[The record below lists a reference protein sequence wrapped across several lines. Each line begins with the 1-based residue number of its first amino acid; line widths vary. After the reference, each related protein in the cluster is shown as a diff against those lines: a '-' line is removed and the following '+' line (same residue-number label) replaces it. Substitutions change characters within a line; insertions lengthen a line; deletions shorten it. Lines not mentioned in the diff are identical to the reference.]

1 MGQFSMLPIKSLQ
14 FMITDFTRQPM
25 KTKFYQG
32 QNHTDRSVLLALR
45 RLKDNSGSPDT
56 PFSWLHPLD
65 SGSCFSRLRSQITE
79 AQSFSGKIHP
89 LPHSQTILLFMQPQR
104 AFIVLTKSRRETL
117 PRPFMRSGQPPRT
130 LPPKKHTPHTCDPT
144 VKFLNPTLACI
155 PKCQTHRH
163 QPSPVLRGPRRC
175 LLSTLGDRSPC
186 QCLADCWR
194 DSAME
199 SGWTTSP
206 R

>member
-104 AFIVLTKSRRETL
+104 AFIVLTKSRRVTL
-117 PRPFMRSGQPPRT
+117 PR
-130 LPPKKHTPHTCDPT
+130 
-144 VKFLNPTLACI
+144 
-155 PKCQTHRH
+155 
-163 QPSPVLRGPRRC
+163 
-175 LLSTLGDRSPC
+175 
-186 QCLADCWR
+186 QCH
-194 DSAME
+194 E
-199 SGWTTSP
+199 IWTTP
-206 R
+206 PHPPPQKTHPTHL